1 MSFKIETELLE
12 DHEAR
17 PSFIAQ
23 MTGISP
29 KTLGKAVEAGFIGRL
44 THQTTLDVASLPLL
58 TRVSTPSGVPIPFLR
73 MGVKGE
79 SIGGDG
85 PHNPPRKWA
94 GLGADMTDKEVSE
107 ATLRWWK
114 TSGRQRVLDAGYLL
128 VAIGGITVG
137 LLAIEGWEWGTGDKD
152 DRIEYIGTL
161 VARVDDVLS
170 REIRIVDESVD
181 QDVRDFAQ
189 QVLATRSTTRGG
201 GVINLLD
208 ADIDAEREADA

>member
-1 MSFKIETELLE
+1 MSFKIETELTE

-17 PSFIAQ
+17 PSFVAQ

-44 THQTTLDVASLPLL
+44 THQVTLDVANLPLL
-58 TRVSTPSGVPIPFLR
+58 TSVSTPSGVPIPFLR

-79 SIGGDG
+79 SLGGDG
-85 PHNPPRKWA
+85 NHEPPRKWT
-94 GLGADMTDKEVSE
+94 GLGADMTDEE
-107 ATLRWWK
+107 ITAAILRWWK

-128 VAIGGITVG
+128 VAIGGITVA
-137 LLAIEGWEWGTGDKD
+137 LLAIEDWKWGTGDVD

-161 VARVDDVLS
+161 VARADDVIS
-170 REIRIVDESVD
+170 RDIRIVDESVD

-189 QVLATRSTTRGG
+189 QVIATRSTTRGG
-201 GVINLLD
+201 GVVNLLD
-208 ADIDAEREADA
+208 ADIDAEKA